1 MVRML
6 YRRLVSACRVSW
18 VAVVVKLGLDRC
30 VPIFQLLHIGY
41 TVSST
46 VESTATAGAGSAT
59 TTLASKKRGKV
70 TSEPYI
76 AHHRLV
82 AVVSDIAV
90 SVCVC
95 VCGGVFAAVPE
106 AVNAQLLMNSSPDA
120 LFATGIPAHVVFP
133 ADSKVLWLRVLSV
146 VTNIEILSRI
156 DRSA

>member
-106 AVNAQLLMNSSPDA
+106 AVYAQLLMNSSPD
-120 LFATGIPAHVVFP
+120 
-133 ADSKVLWLRVLSV
+133 DSKVLWLRVLSV